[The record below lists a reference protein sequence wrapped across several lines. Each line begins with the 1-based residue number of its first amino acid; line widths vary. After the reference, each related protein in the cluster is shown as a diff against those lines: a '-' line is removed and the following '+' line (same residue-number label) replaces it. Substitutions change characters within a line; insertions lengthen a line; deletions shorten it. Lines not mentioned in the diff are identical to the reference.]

1 MASADHIER
10 HAKALEMRLAGATYD
25 AIAKALGYAG
35 PSGAFSA
42 VQEGLATTKRPDDD
56 ATTLTELAR
65 LDAMLTGLWAKAR
78 RGEVTAVDRVMRIEE
93 RREQVIAR
101 QTAHAE
107 ETPPSATTERTGLS
121 EFERRLRERE
131 SGPDAPRRS
140 AT

>member
-35 PSGAFSA
+35 TSGAFAA
-42 VQEGLATTKRPDDD
+42 VQEGLAATQRPEDD

-78 RGEVTAVDRVMRIEE
+78 RGEVTAVDRVLRIEE
-93 RREQVIAR
+93 RRDAILAR
-101 QTAHAE
+101 EAGRT
-107 ETPPSATTERTGLS
+107 ETTDDAPERTGLS

-131 SGPDAPRRS
+131 SGPDTPRRT
-140 AT
+140 AR